1 MFRFSTNLSR
11 ENRGES
17 VYMADGYDDFYFE
30 GLAETTTEQE
40 TLAEACAKY
49 TQFQLVRTLLLL

>member
-1 MFRFSTNLSR
+1 
-11 ENRGES
+11 
-17 VYMADGYDDFYFE
+17 MADGYDDFYFE